1 MCKEEY
7 MMTVAKKWSRLWVA
21 LCVAALA
28 LCAVAGSLFAAND
41 RAAADGADA
50 KAPIASY
57 TFDDPT
63 NPGLDS
69 AGGDIILKK

>member
-1 MCKEEY
+1 

-41 RAAADGADA
+41 RAAADA

-69 AGGDIILKK
+69 AGGGI